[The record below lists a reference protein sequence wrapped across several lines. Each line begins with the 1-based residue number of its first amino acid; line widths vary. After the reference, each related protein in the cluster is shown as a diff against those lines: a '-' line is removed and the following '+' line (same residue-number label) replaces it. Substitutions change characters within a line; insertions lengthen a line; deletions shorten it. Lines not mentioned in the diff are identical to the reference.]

1 MKPHSLSV
9 LSLVTAL
16 LAVPAGAGTAYTYVA
31 PGVNVDNPAASTR
44 FYDNGKGAYYW
55 EQNRET
61 VQERYAAAGDSYS
74 FMGDLADRVQGNDFS
89 ALENDKSTCWYNS
102 ASNVLQYWQDSY
114 GFASSAAPNGY
125 TYSPDLLE
133 KLGGTQSL
141 QIDML
146 FYDNF
151 PDQGASSQAGF
162 EWYLNGT
169 LDSGYFDT
177 PTKDSA
183 GFYSQYFT
191 TAASCAVEDSFF
203 VSGEYKRNMETATQA
218 FLTAFGLSKAE
229 SGITKADEPAQI
241 ASVSIFSG
249 GQGHEITCYGLT
261 LNTDGLLES
270 LFLADNQDGE
280 YKLQQ
285 VFLKQ
290 TDDVSIGLFLD
301 RECTIAWK
309 TQDWD
314 YGWNL
319 MSVTYI
325 TTPESLKEAYRDNL
339 STRSDVLQLNGG
351 TLSLDGMQ
359 GKQEL
364 STLEKTGSDTMEL
377 SGLAITAT
385 EVEVA
390 EGALALTGGTQ
401 LEAGGIMLSGAGKVT
416 LEGESALNY
425 GTTVKLTA
433 AQGKTGSLS
442 LTEGAAQSSYTLG
455 TTTCEIENATITVT
469 ADEDKTISNRLKNVT
484 MVNAGCGKLTVDNA
498 ADTFAD
504 AVAQAGGITFL
515 NTEKSLTLSN
525 LAIGQDLIV
534 SVYVGTGQTE
544 ATEGNLHITGS
555 LAGMRGSRLNANLWL
570 AAGAVLDVSATQG
583 MGITMGSDIHLASGM
598 LLSEADLAQLGE
610 TDYALFSSVDA
621 LYLGEY
627 TYTGSVDA
635 QQYFSNLA
643 AGEYRLEY
651 ANRSVYLSRT
661 GSAPEPATGTLT
673 LLALAAL
680 VTRRRRK

>member
-16 LAVPAGAGTAYTYVA
+16 LAVPAAAETAYTYIA
-31 PGVNVDNPAASTR
+31 PGVNVDNPAASSA
-44 FYDNGKGAYYW
+44 FYDNGKGAYFWKGNLDTVGQLY
-55 EQNRET
+55 RES
-61 VQERYAAAGDSYS
+61 GNSFS
-74 FMGDLADRVQGNDFS
+74 FMGDLQDKVVGNVVSADAFANLVSDRD
-89 ALENDKSTCWYNS
+89 TCWYNS
-102 ASNVLQYWQDSY
+102 ASNVLQYWQNYY
-114 GFASSAAPNGY
+114 GFAQDPGTAAPDGY
-125 TYSPDLLE
+125 TYSPSLLE
-133 KLGGTQSL
+133 PLGGTQSL

-146 FYDNF
+146 FYENTHGPGGTYNDAF
-151 PDQGASSQAGF
+151 D
-162 EWYLNGT
+162 WYLKGT
-169 LDSGYFDT
+169 CDERVFKPEAQGR
-177 PTKDSA
+177 A
-183 GFYSQYFT
+183 GFYSTGFQGKKTCFNHN
-191 TAASCAVEDSFF
+191 FF
-203 VSGEYKRNMETATQA
+203 VSGEYRRDMTLAAEDFKH
-218 FLTAFGLSKAE
+218 AFGVD
-229 SGITKADEPAQI
+229 SGTAGQI
-241 ASVSIFSG
+241 ASISLYNLALNA
-249 GQGHEITCYGLT
+249 GHEITCYGFT
-261 LNTDGLLES
+261 LDAEGQLES
-270 LFLADNQDGE
+270 IYIADNQDGA
-280 YKLQQ
+280 YQLQQ
-285 VFLKQ
+285 VFLRLEG
-290 TDDVSIGLFLD
+290 DVNIHLYLD
-301 RECTIAWK
+301 REFTR
-309 TQDWD
+309 DWMSD
-314 YGWNL
+314 GYNWNL
-319 MSVTYI
+319 REI
-325 TTPESLKEAYRDNL
+325 TAIETPDALKTAYRDTL

-401 LEAGGIMLSGAGKVT
+401 LDAGGIMLSGAGKVT

-455 TTTCEIENATITVT
+455 TATCEIENATITVT

-484 MVNAGCGKLTVDNA
+484 LVNGGSGTLTADNA
-498 ADTFAD
+498 ADIFAD
-504 AVAQAGGITFL
+504 AVAKAGGITFL

-544 ATEGNLHITGS
+544 DAEGNLHITGS
-555 LAGMRGSRLNANLWL
+555 LTGMRGSRLNANLWL
-570 AAGAVLDVSATQG
+570 VKGAMLNVSDTQG

-610 TDYALFSSVDA
+610 TDYALFSGVDA
-621 LYLGEY
+621 LYLGED

-635 QQYFSNLA
+635 QQYFTNLA

-661 GSAPEPATGTLT
+661 GSVPEPATGTLT
-673 LLALAAL
+673 LLSLAAL